1 MFQIGFL
8 EILIILILGLII
20 IGPNRLP
27 VVVKATLK
35 FFKKIENKFNLFK
48 KDIEADIGV
57 DELKKDVFNELKME
71 EFEKNKEPD
80 TCLVSTSPSPRD
92 RLSSRMPAWA

>member
-20 IGPNRLP
+20 FGPNRLP

-80 TCLVSTSPSPRD
+80 ND
-92 RLSSRMPAWA
+92 

>member
-27 VVVKATLK
+27 VVVKSTLK
-35 FFKKIENKFNLFK
+35 LFKKIENKFNLFK

-80 TCLVSTSPSPRD
+80 ND
-92 RLSSRMPAWA
+92 

>member
-27 VVVKATLK
+27 FVVKATLK

-48 KDIEADIGV
+48 KDIDADIGV

-80 TCLVSTSPSPRD
+80 ND
-92 RLSSRMPAWA
+92 

>member
-27 VVVKATLK
+27 VVVKTILK
-35 FFKKIENKFNLFK
+35 FYKKIENKFNLFK

-71 EFEKNKEPD
+71 ELEKNKEPD
-80 TCLVSTSPSPRD
+80 ND
-92 RLSSRMPAWA
+92 

>member
-48 KDIEADIGV
+48 KGIEADSGV
-57 DELKKDVFNELKME
+57 DEIKKDVFNELKME

-80 TCLVSTSPSPRD
+80 ND
-92 RLSSRMPAWA
+92 

>member
-1 MFQIGFL
+1 MGIGGISIWQ
-8 EILIILILGLII
+8 ILIILILGLII

-27 VVVKATLK
+27 VVVKATFK

-80 TCLVSTSPSPRD
+80 ND
-92 RLSSRMPAWA
+92 